1 MLVVFYTTHQWKC
14 TFDYFGNSELYQI
27 QKETQTTSRQRL
39 MNSKKKLNSL
49 SDLGGFVYSTN
60 QNEDFSAYIPE
71 EIVEKLA
78 PNQQLLEAHFS
89 NKGRGGKT
97 VTVVKGFK
105 GSDDE
110 LEALGKLLKNKCGVG
125 GSVKDGEIIIQGN
138 TRDKVIQ
145 ILQNEGFKV
154 KRVGG

>member
-1 MLVVFYTTHQWKC
+1 M
-14 TFDYFGNSELYQI
+14 
-27 QKETQTTSRQRL
+27 
-39 MNSKKKLNSL
+39 SKNKLNSL

-60 QNEDFSAYIPE
+60 KNEDFSNYIPE
-71 EIVEKLA
+71 KSHEKLL

-97 VTVVKGFK
+97 VTIVKGFV
-105 GSDDE
+105 GTDDE
-110 LEALGKLLKNKCGVG
+110 LNALGKLLKNKCGVG

-138 TRDKVIQ
+138 IRDKVIQ